1 ELFACPFQRA
11 EIEVDFGNVETA
23 PDELRIER
31 QRLLKLCLRLGHH
44 LVGSLRQVGLP
55 EQHVSRCRMWI
66 EGDGGLELPNGL
78 LLLIALE
85 VRRATF
91 EVSPRLCRRRP
102 LEGAERPARQ

>member
-1 ELFACPFQRA
+1 
-11 EIEVDFGNVETA
+11 
-23 PDELRIER
+23 
-31 QRLLKLCLRLGHH
+31 
-44 LVGSLRQVGLP
+44 
-55 EQHVSRCRMWI
+55 MWI

-85 VRRATF
+85 VRRTTF